1 MNPVTGS
8 AFVYLSAVKILVVF
22 GLLFL
27 LIAFW
32 TLVERRG
39 AGFIQN
45 RLGPNRV
52 GPQGL
57 FQPIADG
64 LKNFFKE
71 ETLPPFADRAL
82 FLLAPIMAFIPAFL
96 TFSVVPFAAPLPTPW
111 GLLGMQVADLPV
123 GFLFILAISSLGV
136 YGLVIAGWSSNN
148 KYALL
153 GGLRG
158 AAQLISYEIAMG
170 LSAMAVLVFAGNISL
185 NEIITKQQAS
195 LWFVLPLFLAFFF
208 FLVAAFA
215 ETNRMPFDLP
225 EAESELV
232 AGYHTEYSAMKFAM
246 FYLSE
251 YSNMVT
257 ASGLMVC
264 LFFGGW
270 DIPFTSWDNTP
281 PWTLTKTV
289 LTFGAF
295 WTKTLFFLWLYVWVR
310 WTIPR
315 FRFDQLMDLGWKV
328 LLPSSLSYVMFVAV
342 AVWAVERSGVAFGIR
357 EGLILAVC
365 NVVLAFL
372 FFKGLDRNR
381 VLGGPANRGRETW
394 RRAASGG
401 GA

>member
-1 MNPVTGS
+1 MPFVSGA
-8 AFVYLSAVKILVVF
+8 AFVWTSAVKILGVF
-22 GLLFL
+22 GLLML

-57 FQPIADG
+57 FQPVADG

-82 FLLAPIMAFIPAFL
+82 FLLAPTMAFIPAFI
-96 TFSVVPFAAPLPTPW
+96 TFSVVQFASPLPTPW
-111 GLLGMQVADLPV
+111 GLVGMQVADLPI

-136 YGLVIAGWSSNN
+136 YGIVLAGWSSNN

-158 AAQLISYEIAMG
+158 SAQLISYEISMG
-170 LSAMAVLVFAGNISL
+170 LAAVAVLVFAGNISL
-185 NEIITKQQAS
+185 NEIIARQQS
-195 LWFVLPLFLAFFF
+195 SIWFVLPLFLGFFI
-208 FLVAAFA
+208 FLVAIFA
-215 ETNRMPFDLP
+215 ETNRVPFDLP

-257 ASGLMVC
+257 ASSLLVC

-270 DIPFTSWDNTP
+270 DIPFTSWDNTAP
-281 PWTLTKTV
+281 YSVWKTLA
-289 LTFGAF
+289 TFGAF
-295 WTKTLFFLWLYVWVR
+295 WSKTLFFLFAYVWVR
-310 WTIPR
+310 WTVPR

-328 LLPSSLSYVMFVAV
+328 MLPTALAYVMFVGG
-342 AVWAVERSGVAFGIR
+342 AVWALERGGVGFGVR
-357 EGLILAVC
+357 QALVLALC
-365 NVVLAFL
+365 NVPLGFL
-372 FFKGLDRNR
+372 FFRVLDRNR
-381 VLGGPANRGRETW
+381 VLGGPANRGRAAF
-394 RRAASGG
+394 RRAVVGG

>member
-1 MNPVTGS
+1 MPVVSGA
-8 AFVYLSAVKILVVF
+8 AFVWTSAVKILGVF
-22 GLLFL
+22 GLLML

-57 FQPIADG
+57 FQPVADG

-82 FLLAPIMAFIPAFL
+82 FLLAPMMAFIPAFI
-96 TFSVVPFAAPLPTPW
+96 TFSVVPFASPLPTPW
-111 GLLGMQVADLPV
+111 GLVGMQVADLPI

-136 YGLVIAGWSSNN
+136 YGIVLAGWSSNN

-153 GGLRG
+153 GALRG
-158 AAQLISYEIAMG
+158 SAQLISYEISMG
-170 LSAMAVLVFAGNISL
+170 LSAVAVLVFAGNISL
-185 NEIITKQQAS
+185 NEIIARQQAS
-195 LWFVLPLFLAFFF
+195 TWFVLPLFLGFFI
-208 FLVAAFA
+208 FLVAIFA
-215 ETNRMPFDLP
+215 ETNRVPFDLP

-257 ASGLMVC
+257 ASSLLVC

-270 DIPFTSWDNTP
+270 DIPFTSWDNTAP
-281 PWTLTKTV
+281 YSVWKTLA
-289 LTFGAF
+289 TFGAF
-295 WTKTLFFLWLYVWVR
+295 WAKTLFFLFAYVWVR
-310 WTIPR
+310 WTVPR

-328 LLPSSLSYVMFVAV
+328 MLPTALAYVMFVGG
-342 AVWAVERSGVAFGIR
+342 AVWALERGGIGFGVRQA
-357 EGLILAVC
+357 LVLALC
-365 NVVLAFL
+365 NVLLGFL
-372 FFKGLDRNR
+372 FFRVLDRNR
-381 VLGGPANRGRETW
+381 VMGGPANRGRAAF
-394 RRAASGG
+394 RRSVVGG

>member
-1 MNPVTGS
+1 VNWVTGS
-8 AFVYLSAVKILVVF
+8 AFVYLSAVKILAVF
-22 GLLFL
+22 GLLML
-27 LIAFW
+27 IIAFW

-39 AGFIQN
+39 AAFIQN

-52 GPQGL
+52 GPGGL
-57 FQPIADG
+57 FQPVADG

-82 FLLAPIMAFIPAFL
+82 FVLAPMMAFIPAFL
-96 TFSVVPFAAPLPTPW
+96 TFSVVPFASPLPTPW
-111 GLLGMQVADLPV
+111 GLVRMQVADLPI

-136 YGLVIAGWSSNN
+136 YGFVLAGWSANN

-158 AAQLISYEIAMG
+158 SAQLVSYEIAMG
-170 LSAMAVLVFAGNISL
+170 LSAVAVLVFAGDISL
-185 NEIITKQQAS
+185 NVIVARQQAS
-195 LWFVLPLFLAFFF
+195 VWFVLPLFLAFFL

-215 ETNRMPFDLP
+215 ETNRLPFDLP

-246 FYLSE
+246 FYLAE

-257 ASGLMVC
+257 ASGLLVC

-281 PWTLTKTV
+281 PWTVWKT
-289 LTFGAF
+289 LATFAAF
-295 WTKTLFFLWLYVWVR
+295 WAKTLFFLLLYVWVR
-310 WTIPR
+310 WTVPR

-328 LLPSSLSYVMFVAV
+328 LLPTALGYVIFIAL
-342 AVWAVERSGVAFGIR
+342 ATWALEVPGHAFGVR
-357 EGLILAVC
+357 EGLILAAA
-365 NVVLAFL
+365 NVVLGY
-372 FFKGLDRNR
+372 FFFRVLDRNR
-381 VLGGPANRGRETW
+381 VLGGPANRGRKLW
-394 RRAASGG
+394 RASAARRRP
-401 GA
+401 

>member
-1 MNPVTGS
+1 MSWVTGS
-8 AFVYLSAVKILVVF
+8 AFVYLSAVKILAVF
-22 GLLFL
+22 GLLIL
-27 LIAFW
+27 IIAFW

-52 GPQGL
+52 GPGGL

-71 ETLPPFADRAL
+71 ETLPPFADRTM
-82 FLLAPIMAFIPAFL
+82 FIIAPMMAFIPAFV
-96 TFSVVPFAAPLPTPW
+96 TFSVIPFAAPLPTPW
-111 GLLGMQVADLPV
+111 GLVGMQVADLPV

-136 YGLVIAGWSSNN
+136 YGFVLAGWSANN

-158 AAQLISYEIAMG
+158 SAQLISYEIAMG
-170 LSAMAVLVFAGNISL
+170 LSAVAVLVFAGNITL
-185 NEIITKQQAS
+185 GEIVARQQQS
-195 LWFVLPLFLAFFF
+195 VWFVLPLFLAFFI

-215 ETNRMPFDLP
+215 ETNRLPFDLP

-246 FYLSE
+246 FYLAE

-257 ASGLMVC
+257 ASSLLVC

-281 PWTLTKTV
+281 PWTVWKT
-289 LTFGAF
+289 LATFAAF
-295 WTKTLFFLWLYVWVR
+295 WAKTLFFLLFYVWVR
-310 WTIPR
+310 WTLPR

-328 LLPSSLSYVMFVAV
+328 LLPTALAYVMFI
-342 AVWAVERSGVAFGIR
+342 GVAAWALEASGLGFGVR
-357 EGLILAVC
+357 EGLFLAAA
-365 NVVLAFL
+365 NVVLGYL
-372 FFKGLDRNR
+372 FFRVLDRNR
-381 VLGGPANRGRETW
+381 VLGGPANRGQRLW
-394 RRAASGG
+394 KSAAARRRA
-401 GA
+401 